1 MAKFILRYRGEG
13 TKPEAA
19 VCRIRA
25 LPELRVIDEDSPRML
40 LVEAPEAPLRA
51 MVADLPDW
59 MLSAQHAYGVPERQ
73 PTVRRPPDPQLGPGS
88 R

>member
-1 MAKFILRYRGEG
+1 MGKFILRYRGDG
-13 TKPEAA
+13 SKPEAA

-40 LVEAPEAPLRA
+40 LVDAPEAPLRA
-51 MVADLPDW
+51 LVADLPDW
-59 MLSAQHAYGVPERQ
+59 MLSEQRAYRVPERQ
-73 PTVRRPPDPQLGPGS
+73 PTVRQPPDPQWGPGS